1 MISILCVLLALSGF
15 QDPEKARAT
24 HQNYKDAI
32 DVYKNFS
39 SKVFTEEYWNEIEVT
54 NKKTREIKNFKDFAP
69 LHKSTFVFVL
79 AQQLSQ
85 EAVKLQKAWEEEV
98 KKFDQK
104 EYSSENPNIAKKEDV
119 KKYAE
124 ELLSVRKKFT
134 SQFTSF
140 ADKMLMEFKNE
151 ITEDEKKMIRR
162 KLKEFNQVEGKKD

>member
-15 QDPEKARAT
+15 QEPDKASAT

-54 NKKTREIKNFKDFAP
+54 NKKTREIKKFKDFVP

-85 EAVKLQKAWEEEV
+85 ESVKLQKAWEEEL

-104 EYSSENPNIAKKEDV
+104 EYASENPNIAKKEDV

-134 SQFTSF
+134 SQFASF
-140 ADKMLMEFKNE
+140 SDKMLMEFKSE

-162 KLKEFNQVEGKKD
+162 KLKELHLAEGKKD